1 MAKTGKAYPGEVRTW
16 IAADDLVKFKEIA
29 RARGLKDVELAR
41 EFILNGLA
49 VQEADLRNRLE
60 SEYAQQ
66 LKASTAEITGVI
78 KTGVNRICAML
89 AKVAV
94 ATLASNKYLARIEDT
109 EDIMKDCIGAAAK
122 QVHAGLTEEEKAVA
136 QSMSRRAGSS

>member
-1 MAKTGKAYPGEVRTW
+1 MAKTRKMYPGEVRTW
-16 IAADDLVKFKEIA
+16 IKADDMVKFKEIA
-29 RARGLKDVELAR
+29 RARGLKDVDLAR

-49 VQEADLRNRLE
+49 VQEADLKNRLE

-66 LKASTAEITGVI
+66 LKLSTEEITGVI

-94 ATLASNKYLARIEDT
+94 ATLASNKYLARLEDT
-109 EDIMKDCIGAAAK
+109 EDIMKDCLGAAAK
-122 QVHAGLTEEEKAVA
+122 QVHAGLTEDEKSIA
-136 QSMSRRAGSS
+136 QSMTKKMG